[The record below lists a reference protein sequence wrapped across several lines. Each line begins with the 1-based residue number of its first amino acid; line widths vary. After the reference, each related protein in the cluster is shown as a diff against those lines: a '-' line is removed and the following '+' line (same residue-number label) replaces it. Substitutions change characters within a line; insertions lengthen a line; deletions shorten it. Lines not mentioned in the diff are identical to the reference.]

1 MISAAPHQK
10 KSIATTLAVLGAAA
24 CLTPMGR
31 PDIMLPLGIVLALIG
46 VADASLLP
54 WTKSLSKVVMQTC
67 VVVLGLGMNLRDLA
81 NAGGTGIVFAAGTI
95 ILTFAAGFGLGR
107 VLAMPGRLTT
117 LMSAG
122 TAICGGSAIAAVST
136 VIGAVPAEIAV
147 ATGTVFLL
155 NAAGLYVLP
164 WLGDL
169 MNLSH
174 AQFGTWSAISIHDVS
189 SVVGAS
195 KTFVDAHP
203 PTPEMAS
210 GTDALTIATA
220 VKLSRALWIAPI
232 CMAAGWWLGRRDAA
246 AGNAPQKPKTLWE
259 KFPVPLFIVL
269 FIVASA
275 VCTTFPQIKPVHAD
289 YLKPAAGHGMAFA
302 LFLIGLGISKKAMA
316 AVGWRALVLGVS
328 LWVLISVVSLVV
340 VRATIA

>member
-1 MISAAPHQK
+1 MSSPEQK
-10 KSIATTLAVLGAAA
+10 VSIATVVVILGAAA
-24 CLTPMGR
+24 CLTPLGR
-31 PDIMLPLGIVLALIG
+31 ADIMLPVGIVLALLG
-46 VADASLLP
+46 VADASILP
-54 WTKSLSKVVMQTC
+54 WTKSLSRVVMQTC
-67 VVVLGLGMNLRDLA
+67 VVVMGLGMNLRDLA
-81 NAGGTGIVFAAGTI
+81 QAGGTGIIFAAGTI
-95 ILTFAAGFGLGR
+95 ILTFAAGFLLGR
-107 VLAMPGRLTT
+107 VLALPGRLTT
-117 LMSAG
+117 LMSSG

-155 NAAGLYVLP
+155 NAAGLYLLP

-169 MNLSH
+169 MQMSH
-174 AQFGTWSAISIHDVS
+174 AQFGTWCAISIHDVS

-210 GTDALTIATA
+210 GTDAWTIATA

-232 CMAAGWWLGRRDAA
+232 CMAAGWWLGRMDAA
-246 AGNAPQKPKTLWE
+246 AGKVPAKPRTLWE
-259 KFPVPLFIVL
+259 KFPVPLFILL

-275 VCTTFPQIKPVHAD
+275 VCTVLPQIKPYHTD
-289 YLKPAAGHGMAFA
+289 FLRPAAGHGMAFA

-316 AVGWRALVLGVS
+316 AVGWRALVLGVT
-328 LWVLISVVSLVV
+328 LWLLISVVALVV
-340 VRATIA
+340 VRATIS

>member
-1 MISAAPHQK
+1 MISAEQRKQVA
-10 KSIATTLAVLGAAA
+10 IGVVVLGAAA

-31 PDIMLPLGIVLALIG
+31 ADIMLPLGIALALVGI
-46 VADASLLP
+46 ADASLLP
-54 WTKSLSKVVMQTC
+54 WTKVLSRVVMQTC
-67 VVVLGLGMNLRDLA
+67 VVVMGLGMNLRDLA
-81 NAGGTGIVFAAGTI
+81 HAGGTGIVFAAGTI
-95 ILTFAAGFGLGR
+95 VLTFAAGFALGR
-107 VLAMPGRLTT
+107 LLKLPGKLTT
-117 LMSAG
+117 LMASG

-136 VIGAVPAEIAV
+136 VIAAAPAEIAV

-169 MNLSH
+169 MQMSH
-174 AQFGTWSAISIHDVS
+174 AQFGTWCAISIHDVS
-189 SVVGAS
+189 SVVGAA

-203 PTPEMAS
+203 PTADMPS
-210 GTDALTIATA
+210 GTDAWTIATA

-232 CMAAGWWLGRRDAA
+232 CMAAGWWLGRGTAEVPGA
-246 AGNAPQKPKTLWE
+246 AGKPKTLWE
-259 KFPVPLFIVL
+259 KFPVPLFILL

-275 VCTTFPQIKPVHAD
+275 VCTLIPQIKHYHTD
-289 YLKPAAGHGMAFA
+289 YLRPAAGHGMAFA

-316 AVGWRALVLGVS
+316 SVGWKALVLGVT
-328 LWVLISVVSLVV
+328 LWVLISAVSLVV

>member
-46 VADASLLP
+46 IADASLLP

-174 AQFGTWSAISIHDVS
+174 AISIHDVS

>member
-10 KSIATTLAVLGAAA
+10 KSIATTLVVLGAAA

-46 VADASLLP
+46 IADASLLP
-54 WTKSLSKVVMQTC
+54 WTKTLSKVVMQTC
-67 VVVLGLGMNLRDLA
+67 VVVMGLGMNLRDLA
-81 NAGGTGIVFAAGTI
+81 HAGSTGIVFAAGTI
-95 ILTFAAGFGLGR
+95 ILTFAAGFALGR
-107 VLAMPGRLTT
+107 LLKLPGKLTT
-117 LMSAG
+117 LMASG

-136 VIGAVPAEIAV
+136 VIAAAPAEIAV

-169 MNLSH
+169 MQMSH
-174 AQFGTWSAISIHDVS
+174 AQFGTWCAISIHDVS
-189 SVVGAS
+189 SVVGAA

-203 PTPEMAS
+203 PTPDMAS
-210 GTDALTIATA
+210 GTDAWTIATA

-232 CMAAGWWLGRRDAA
+232 CMAAGWWIGR
-246 AGNAPQKPKTLWE
+246 GTVETPGVTVKPKTLWE
-259 KFPVPLFIVL
+259 KFPVPLFILL

-275 VCTTFPQIKPVHAD
+275 VCTLIPQIKPYHTD
-289 YLKPAAGHGMAFA
+289 YLRPAAGHGMAFA
-302 LFLIGLGISKKAMA
+302 LFLIGLGISKKAMKS
-316 AVGWRALVLGVS
+316 VGWKALVLGVT
-328 LWVLISVVSLVV
+328 LWVLISATSLAV
-340 VRATIA
+340 VRATIP